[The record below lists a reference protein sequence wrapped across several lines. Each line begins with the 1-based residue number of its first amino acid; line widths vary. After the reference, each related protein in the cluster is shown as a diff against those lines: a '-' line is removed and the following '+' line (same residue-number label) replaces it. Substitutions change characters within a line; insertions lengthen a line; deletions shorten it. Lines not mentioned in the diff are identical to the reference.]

1 MIEFDSFLDEHR
13 YLVILF
19 SSFLTLL
26 RPKRKVPRSSQ
37 YVWKSDQFFNRQSTL
52 FLFQVK
58 DERSKFR
65 PETIPETD
73 EIPDDRELNLQGFA
87 SQWDLQLFREAQV

>member
-1 MIEFDSFLDEHR
+1 M
-13 YLVILF
+13 Y
-19 SSFLTLL
+19 
-26 RPKRKVPRSSQ
+26 
-37 YVWKSDQFFNRQSTL
+37 SDHIFNRQSTM
-52 FLFQVK
+52 FRFQVK

>member
-1 MIEFDSFLDEHR
+1 M
-13 YLVILF
+13 
-19 SSFLTLL
+19 

-37 YVWKSDQFFNRQSTL
+37 YVWKSDQVFNRQSTL

>member
-1 MIEFDSFLDEHR
+1 MFR
-13 YLVILF
+13 
-19 SSFLTLL
+19 
-26 RPKRKVPRSSQ
+26 
-37 YVWKSDQFFNRQSTL
+37 
-52 FLFQVK
+52 FQVK

-87 SQWDLQLFREAQV
+87 SQWDLQLFREAQVCKFVMHI